1 MMDTYIQAERYRN
14 LSKIQERGG
23 SYLIDKAP
31 LTPGKV
37 VLDLGCGPGNLTV
50 RLAEKV
56 APQGRVVGVDPDAE
70 RIKVAQE
77 KYGGETN
84 VTFVVGSDAEFPG
97 RRAET
102 YDIVYSNIVFH
113 WIKDKQ
119 EAFKAIYDSL
129 KPRGTLVFSVP
140 LKTPDTLKALF
151 KAVNNEMA
159 VRLVSNIHIPPSS
172 VYKTLCVEAG
182 FKIVSHE
189 ETPFVTHFKSVEDLC
204 EWWKATNHGQF
215 DVTLLKPDD
224 LAKISFRTDDDGQI
238 VHEALYGIF
247 VLVKEMS

>member
-1 MMDTYIQAERYRN
+1 MMETYSQAEKYRN
-14 LSKIQERGG
+14 VSQVQEKVGL
-23 SYLIDKAP
+23 YLMHKAP
-31 LTPGKV
+31 LTPGKT

-84 VTFVVGSDAEFPG
+84 VTFFVGSDAEFPG

-102 YDIVYSNIVFH
+102 YDIIYSNIVFH

-119 EAFKAIYDSL
+119 GAFKAIYDSL
-129 KPRGTLVFSVP
+129 KLGGTLVVAVP
-140 LKTPDTLKALF
+140 VRMSDLLQAIFQATNKEKA
-151 KAVNNEMA
+151 API
-159 VRLVSNIHIPPSS
+159 VSKLHYEPSS

-182 FKIVSHE
+182 FKEVSHE
-189 ETPFVTHFKSVEDLC
+189 ETSFSTHFNRLEDLC
-204 EWWKATNHGQF
+204 EWWKASTHGEL
-215 DVTLLKPDD
+215 DLRLVEADS
-224 LAKISFRTDDDGQI
+224 LAKTSFPTDNEGHI
-238 VHEALYGIF
+238 VHEVLYCIF
-247 VLVKEMS
+247 VLVKEV